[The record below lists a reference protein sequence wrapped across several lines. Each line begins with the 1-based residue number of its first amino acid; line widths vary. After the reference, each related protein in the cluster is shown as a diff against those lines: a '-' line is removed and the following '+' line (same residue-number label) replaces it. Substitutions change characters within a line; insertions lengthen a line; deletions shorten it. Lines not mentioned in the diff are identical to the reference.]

1 MPAMKDAF
9 AQTMSRRSF
18 GMAAATAALGSFS
31 LFDACA
37 PGMKPEPGP
46 AVSGARITARP
57 KGNGTTT
64 LVNGALGLGT
74 DRDGVVQMP
83 SATSAGPL
91 PLLVFLHGATQS
103 GAAMLRRIGAAADEA
118 GFVVLAPDSRD
129 RTWDAIT
136 GPFGDDVMFISHAID
151 YVLAHAAIDPARI
164 VIGGFSDGA
173 SYALSLGLAN
183 GDLASRIVACS
194 PGFVVPAA
202 VNGHP
207 RVFISHGTSDPV
219 LPIDECSRVIVP
231 RLRSMGYDVTFRE
244 FDGRH
249 EIPPEVGREAMQW
262 AAGGAGGPR
271 GI

>member
-1 MPAMKDAF
+1 MPSWLKSI
-9 AQTMSRRSF
+9 AQPVSRRAF
-18 GMAAATAALGSFS
+18 GMATVSALGSLS
-31 LFDACA
+31 LFDACTT
-37 PGMKPEPGP
+37 GMKPEPGP
-46 AVSGARITARP
+46 AASGARITARP
-57 KGNGTTT
+57 GGNRATT
-64 LVNGALGLGT
+64 LVSGPLGLGT
-74 DRDGVVQMP
+74 ERDGVVQMP
-83 SATSAGPL
+83 SEKPAEPM

-136 GPFGDDVMFISHAID
+136 GPFGDDVAFISRAVDHVFAN
-151 YVLAHAAIDPARI
+151 AAIDPARV

-183 GDLASRIVACS
+183 GDLATRIVACS

-207 RVFISHGTSDPV
+207 RFFISHGTSDPV

-262 AAGGAGGPR
+262 AAAKVG
-271 GI
+271 